1 MYPIFWATLNGDL
14 QDKEF
19 MGESL
24 FQLSDFNLLKA
35 DSASG
40 PNFYVPALPE
50 MKVKL
55 INYLP

>member
-1 MYPIFWATLNGDL
+1 
-14 QDKEF
+14 

-24 FQLSDFNLLKA
+24 FQLSDFNLLNA

-55 INYLP
+55 MNYLP